1 MWWRH
6 NLQKKKGGGW
16 QHVRFSDIG
25 WSLIAGCVLA
35 IFPRLPSLSTFW
47 YTLTSVCRNSMF
59 RHLASS
65 LSFVWMVALITRL
78 GATTIC
84 SLIDFSQRYLF
95 LRNRKP
101 THIFTITQG
110 ELTTVNMLIAST
122 QCQGFCYR
130 PSCSRYALVIF
141 AVSHGSYMFL
151 LNFIVVHKYPRVPNG
166 AFISAWLRGVEGIVG
181 TGTA

>member
-1 MWWRH
+1 M
-6 NLQKKKGGGW
+6 
-16 QHVRFSDIG
+16 
-25 WSLIAGCVLA
+25 CVA
-35 IFPRLPSLSTFW
+35 TP
-47 YTLTSVCRNSMF
+47 F

-65 LSFVWMVALITRL
+65 LSFIRMVAPLSRL

-84 SLIDFSQRYLF
+84 SLIDFSRRYLF

-101 THIFTITQG
+101 THIFTIAQG

-141 AVSHGSYMFL
+141 AVSGGSYIFL
-151 LNFIVVHKYPRVPNG
+151 LNFIVVHKYPSFPNG